1 MFHSQ
6 RDLYHGQ
13 ILTLIS
19 YLSSVPAGIPH
30 KPAKRQRW
38 GDPSTSMAIILEF
51 ANDGE
56 LSFTNLPNRLE
67 LVASKLNIEEIILKS
82 KLSVTNVLIQYS
94 FFLFLTIFSV
104 KIFLFDEIYNP

>member
-6 RDLYHGQ
+6 RNLYHGQ
-13 ILTLIS
+13 ILTPIS

-38 GDPSTSMAIILEF
+38 GDPSTSIGIILEF

-56 LSFTNLPNRLE
+56 LSFTNFPNRLE
-67 LVASKLNIEEIILKS
+67 LVASKLNVEEIILQIKHNS
-82 KLSVTNVLIQYS
+82 PSV
-94 FFLFLTIFSV
+94 FSR
-104 KIFLFDEIYNP
+104 IAYW